1 VGALNTYIT
10 QCRRLLHDANGSFW
24 SDPELTDYINEARNR
39 VAQDTKCLRQL
50 ATGLVLGTG
59 VETFNPNTFVASFAG
74 RVVDVMGIT
83 VYINNTRV
91 KLQYYAF
98 TKFDAMLRYWQ
109 NYQQWPVAYSRVGAN
124 VVYVGPVPN
133 QNYTSDWDV
142 AVNPAPLV
150 SDATVEE
157 MPTPFL
163 DPVKYW
169 ACYLAKFKEQSLGE
183 CQIYQGEY
191 LKVARMCSRSFMT
204 RVIPNP
210 YSG

>member
-24 SDPELTDYINEARNR
+24 PDTELTDYINEARNR

-59 VETFNPNTFVASFAG
+59 VETFSPNTFVVPFAG
-74 RVVDVMGIT
+74 RVIDVMGIT
-83 VYINNTRV
+83 IYISNTRV

-109 NYQQWPVAYSRVGAN
+109 NYQQWPIAYSRVGAN

-157 MPTPFL
+157 IPPPFL

-191 LKVARMCSRSFMT
+191 LKVAKMCSRSFQT